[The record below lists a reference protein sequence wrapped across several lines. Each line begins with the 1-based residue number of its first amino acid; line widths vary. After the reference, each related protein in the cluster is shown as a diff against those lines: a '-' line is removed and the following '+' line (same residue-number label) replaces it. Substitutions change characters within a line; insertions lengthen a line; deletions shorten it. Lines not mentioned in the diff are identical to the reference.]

1 MRRKKSDLMRVAFTE
16 ETLPLSEIVC
26 DIDSPYKDKELKK
39 LAARFILNGEPTLSV
54 NRVDGEYRL
63 LAGEKDYYAL
73 VVSGAKTVK
82 ARVYAFEEAQ
92 AEMFAVA
99 ERIKEGDLPA
109 IDEAYLMKRLVSEFG
124 LTQDTVS
131 ALTGYS
137 RPAVANTLR
146 LLTLTP
152 EVLGFIESGK
162 LSAGHARSL
171 VKVPKDKQYAFACSM
186 VESGCTVRE
195 AETTVGNSLAENKK
209 AARSEARVKKQE
221 IKNLVEELRALLHT
235 RVTFVGNADKGRI
248 TIEYTS
254 REDLYRLEEI
264 LKGGKL

>member
-1 MRRKKSDLMRVAFTE
+1 MRRKKSELLKVTFVE
-16 ETLPLSEIVC
+16 ETIPLSEIVC
-26 DIDSPYKDKELKK
+26 EVESPYKDKELKK
-39 LAARFILNGEPTLSV
+39 MAARFVLNGEPTLSV
-54 NRVDGEYRL
+54 NRVNGEYRL
-63 LAGEKDYYAL
+63 LANEKEYFAL

-82 ARVYAFEEAQ
+82 AKVYAFDDAQ

-152 EVLGFIESGK
+152 EVVGLIESGK

-171 VKVPKDKQYAFACSM
+171 VKVPKDKQYAFAVSM

-195 AETTVGNSLAENKK
+195 AETTVGSFLDENKK
-209 AARSEARVKKQE
+209 AARAQSRAKKQE
-221 IKNLVEELRALLHT
+221 LKNLVEELRATLRT
-235 RVTFVGNADKGRI
+235 RVTLVGSAEKGRI

-254 REDLYRLEEI
+254 MEELYRLEE
-264 LKGGKL
+264 LLRRGE